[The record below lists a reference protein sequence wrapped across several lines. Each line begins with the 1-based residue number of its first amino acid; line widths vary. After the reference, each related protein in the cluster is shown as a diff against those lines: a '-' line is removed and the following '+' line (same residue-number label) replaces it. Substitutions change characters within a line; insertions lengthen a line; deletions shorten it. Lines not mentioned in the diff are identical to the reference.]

1 MKDILAY
8 DEMKEKLEKVEI
20 PDEIIDLVNEAL
32 EYGIATGAKFVGLEI
47 GSKERQIK
55 DKYLIALTRRLGEKN
70 YKPYVGDG
78 HFYIDLNRADNSQVE
93 LCTDATQTTHKKHK
107 WF

>member
-1 MKDILAY
+1 MKDILSY

-20 PDEIIDLVNEAL
+20 PDEIIDLVNETL
-32 EYGIATGAKFVGLEI
+32 EYGITTGAKFAGLEI

-70 YKPYVGDG
+70 YKPYVGGG

-93 LCTDATQTTHKKHK
+93 LCIDATQTTRKKHK

>member
-1 MKDILAY
+1 MKDILSY
-8 DEMKEKLEKVEI
+8 DEMKEKSEKAEI

-55 DKYLIALTRRLGEKN
+55 DKYLITLT
-70 YKPYVGDG
+70 
-78 HFYIDLNRADNSQVE
+78 
-93 LCTDATQTTHKKHK
+93 
-107 WF
+107 

>member
-1 MKDILAY
+1 MKDILTY
-8 DEMKEKLEKVEI
+8 DEMKEKLENVEI

-32 EYGIATGAKFVGLEI
+32 EYGIATGAKFVGIEI

-70 YKPYVGDG
+70 YKSDIGSG
-78 HFYIDLNRADNSQVE
+78 HFYITLDSADNSQEE
-93 LCTDATQTTHKKHK
+93 LIIEAIQTKKHK

>member
-70 YKPYVGDG
+70 YDSYVGNG
-78 HFYIDLNRADNSQVE
+78 HFCIILI
-93 LCTDATQTTHKKHK
+93 
-107 WF
+107 